1 MSVLKKLRND
11 YVIWHANRVK
21 LPERTPGNIVRKKLF
36 FPVRCRR

>member
-21 LPERTPGNIVRKKLF
+21 LPERTLATSSEKSCF
-36 FPVRCRR
+36 FR